1 MKREFLEGLGLEK
14 ETVDKIMA
22 ENGADLEK
30 EKAKTNAAKADL
42 AEARERITEVQNE
55 RDQLKASNGD
65 VATVQKKLDELQSK
79 YEADIA
85 ERDNQL
91 VERDYNDAISRAI
104 SGKSLKFSSKY
115 AEKAF
120 KDLLKEKKLQL
131 KDGELEGLDDF
142 IKEQKE
148 ADPDA
153 FAPDKPTPKIVSP
166 TGGGSNPPGTHQTIA
181 EQLASSIGKAKA
193 ESGKAANNV
202 ISMYKKGDKS

>member
-14 ETVDKIMA
+14 EVVDKIMA

-42 AEARERITEVQNE
+42 AEAKEKITEVQNE

-65 VATVQKKLDELQSK
+65 VAAVQKKLDDLQAK
-79 YEADIA
+79 YDADIA
-85 ERDNQL
+85 DRDNQL
-91 VERDYNDAISRAI
+91 AARDYDDAISRAI
-104 SGKSLKFSSKY
+104 AGKSLKFSSKY

-120 KDLLKEKKLQL
+120 KNLLKEKKLEV
-131 KDGELEGLDDF
+131 KDGELDGLDDF
-142 IKEQKE
+142 IKEQKA

-153 FAPDKPTPKIVSP
+153 FAPDKPTAKIVSP
-166 TGGGSNPPGTHQTIA
+166 TGGGSNPPSTHQSTHQTVA

-193 ESGKAANNV
+193 DSGKAANDV
-202 ISMYKKGDKS
+202 ISM

>member
-1 MKREFLEGLGLEK
+1 MKRDFLEGLGLEK
-14 ETVDKIMA
+14 EVVDKIMA

-42 AEARERITEVQNE
+42 AEAKEKISEVTTE

-65 VATVQKKLDELQSK
+65 VAAVQKKLDDLQAK
-79 YEADIA
+79 YDADIA

-91 VERDYNDAISRAI
+91 AARDYDDAISRAI

-120 KDLLKEKKLQL
+120 KDLLKERKLEV
-131 KDGELEGLDDF
+131 KNGELEGLDDF
-142 IKEQKE
+142 IKEQKA

-153 FAPDKPTPKIVSP
+153 FATDKPTPKFVGP
-166 TGGGSNPPGTHQTIA
+166 TGGGSNPPPTHQTVA
-181 EQLASSIGKAKA
+181 EQLAASIGKAKA
-193 ESGKAANNV
+193 ESGKAANDV
-202 ISMYKKGDKS
+202 ISIYTKGDKS

>member
-1 MKREFLEGLGLEK
+1 MKRDFLEGLGLEK
-14 ETVDKIMA
+14 EVVDKIMA

-42 AEARERITEVQNE
+42 AEAKEKITEVQSE
-55 RDQLKASNGD
+55 RDRLKTSNGD
-65 VATVQKKLDELQSK
+65 VVSVQKKLDDLQAK
-79 YEADIA
+79 YDADIA
-85 ERDNQL
+85 ERDNKL
-91 VERDYNDAISRAI
+91 AARDYDDAINRAI
-104 SGKSLKFSSKY
+104 AGKSLKFSSKY

-120 KDLLKEKKLQL
+120 KDFLKEKKLEV

-142 IKEQKE
+142 IKEQKA

-153 FAPDKPTPKIVSP
+153 FAPDKPTPRIVSP

-193 ESGKAANNV
+193 ESGKAANDV
-202 ISMYKKGDKS
+202 ISMYTKGEKT